1 MLLTNYKKTNTDF
14 SHASGKNLFFYNIML
29 FGNLRAMKERKSV
42 SKINLNIAAMALVK
56 RLCDEA
62 EDYAVI
68 VEKTESGAT
77 LIDAGIKAEGG
88 YLAGEIVTEICLG
101 GYGQAKILPVQY
113 DDVVLPSVY
122 VQTDHPTIST
132 LASQFAGWQIKVDQ
146 FSAIASGP
154 ARALA
159 LKPKDLFEK
168 IMYKE
173 ESEVAILV
181 LETEIT
187 PSEAVVQHIASKC
200 KVAPENL
207 FLVLFSTTSL
217 TGSTQVSGR
226 IVETG
231 LFKLMKI
238 GLDPILVKHA
248 WGYAPIVPLH
258 PRPDEAMGRT
268 NDAVLYG
275 GTASYTVNYEDDE
288 KLENLVK
295 MAPSSSSKLLQE
307 ARKLAEK
314 NPRFLD
320 IFKEAGFDFYKI
332 DPDIFA
338 PAIVVVNNLRTGK
351 TFRAGSLDIEVLK
364 GSLGVS

>member
-1 MLLTNYKKTNTDF
+1 MGAPT
-14 SHASGKNLFFYNIML
+14 
-29 FGNLRAMKERKSV
+29 
-42 SKINLNIAAMALVK
+42 SKINLNISALGLVK
-56 RLCDEA
+56 KLCSQADR
-62 EDYAVI
+62 YAVS
-68 VEKTESGAT
+68 VEETESGAT

-88 YLAGEIVTEICLG
+88 FLAGEIITEICLG
-101 GYGQAKILPVQY
+101 GYGTAKLLPIQY
-113 DDVVLPSVY
+113 GDVVLPSIF
-122 VQTDHPTIST
+122 VQTDHPTLST
-132 LASQFAGWQIKVDQ
+132 LASQFAGWQIKIDD

-173 ESEVAILV
+173 ESEVAVLV
-181 LETEIT
+181 LETEKK
-187 PSEAVVQHIASKC
+187 PSEAVIQQIATKC
-200 KVAPENL
+200 KVIPKNL

-231 LFKLMKI
+231 LFKLMKL
-238 GLDPILVKHA
+238 GLDPLLVRHA

-258 PRPDEAMGRT
+258 PSSDEAMGRT

-275 GTASYTVNYEDDE
+275 GVANYIVSHEDDE

-295 MAPSSSSKLLQE
+295 LAPSSASKMLQE

-338 PAIVVVNNLRTGK
+338 PAVVVVNNLRTGK
-351 TFRAGSLDIEVLK
+351 TFRAGNLDIEVLK
-364 GSLGVS
+364 GSLGLS